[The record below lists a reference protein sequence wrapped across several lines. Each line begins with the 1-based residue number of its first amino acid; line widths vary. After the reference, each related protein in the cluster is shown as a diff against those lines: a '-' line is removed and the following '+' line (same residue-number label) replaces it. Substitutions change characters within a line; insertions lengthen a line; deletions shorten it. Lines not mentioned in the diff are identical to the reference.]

1 MLITASGLRLAVKS
15 RTFQTRWRRGGAAVE
30 AINVTNSRV
39 TFIVAPA
46 LCGRIMPISVRESGT
61 PSIIFAIRNFSMPAT
76 HNIAKSVVAITRG
89 GRGEATELF
98 LEAGGKEVITADGP
112 AYGITGA
119 IVLLAS

>member
-1 MLITASGLRLAVKS
+1 
-15 RTFQTRWRRGGAAVE
+15 
-30 AINVTNSRV
+30 
-39 TFIVAPA
+39 
-46 LCGRIMPISVRESGT
+46 
-61 PSIIFAIRNFSMPAT
+61 MPAT